1 MNLEHARFNMIAQ
14 QIRPWYVLNDSVL
27 EAIGSIPRE
36 DFVPAEFKELA
47 FADVEIPLEFGEN
60 MMFPRVEGRLLQ
72 SLTITAD
79 DNCLEIGT
87 GSGFLTA
94 CLSRMGKHV
103 DSVDIHEAFTRQA
116 EERLQAGGLKN
127 YTLHTGDVLRDW
139 NPNQTYDVIAVTGSV
154 PVYDSRFEELL
165 TPGGRLF
172 MVVGKGSAMHAMLVT
187 RQPDGEF
194 VRTSMFETC
203 LKPLV
208 GAEDRSDSTFVF

>member
-116 EERLQAGGLKN
+116 EERLQAGGLKL
-127 YTLHTGDVLRDW
+127 YLAYR
-139 NPNQTYDVIAVTGSV
+139 
-154 PVYDSRFEELL
+154 
-165 TPGGRLF
+165 
-172 MVVGKGSAMHAMLVT
+172 
-187 RQPDGEF
+187 
-194 VRTSMFETC
+194 
-203 LKPLV
+203 
-208 GAEDRSDSTFVF
+208 